1 MISSVG
7 IITDGEVLD
16 VLELDYPAV
25 GIGEN
30 NVAVGAVVSDGKIT
44 EITDATVIDVEGIG
58 ARAAI
63 DDLSARGNALIA

>member
-25 GIGEN
+25 GIGED
-30 NVAVGAVVSDGKIT
+30 NVAVGAVVSDGKVT
-44 EITDATVIDVEGIG
+44 ETIHSGVVDVEGIG
-58 ARAAI
+58 ARAAVDGVSI
-63 DDLSARGNALIA
+63 RSRF